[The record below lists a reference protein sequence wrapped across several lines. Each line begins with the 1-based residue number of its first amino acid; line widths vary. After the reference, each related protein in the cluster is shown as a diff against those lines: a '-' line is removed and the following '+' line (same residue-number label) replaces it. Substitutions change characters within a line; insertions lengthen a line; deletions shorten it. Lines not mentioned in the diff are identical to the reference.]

1 MRTCILPLSSLKRLE
16 DVYYHIL
23 CISLLF
29 CWRQYLTLDV
39 TQLSRHILVG
49 RKMSSQLTSQLR
61 KEQSSRDMRSE
72 NDSVILGPRATQ
84 KPRSWSSLELR
95 PVLSPSPAFLEPPK
109 TSKDDTHLEPYPTT
123 PQRPSLPPRGL
134 SLQMPP
140 RDISSSSTANLTT
153 NLVNRVPLSP
163 KLDSTISYGSPAS
176 VLPRRSRGLDFS
188 RACTNLHHS
197 TLAEQSSPDSSPV
210 ISGRAVMIPPRKG
223 PPNGSQPSVPSSPA
237 SAAHSLWSTIGN
249 VDRPAISSSVGSINM
264 LDSDSDSDASEMED
278 IMRRAEDEDT
288 VHMTPQAGRSTFGLG
303 NPFVSGII
311 SSPGME
317 MVNPFSPAAAK
328 LMSFQRA
335 RLRSGRSRKSSSS
348 MSDSRRN
355 SMPSPGPSS
364 PPLLKS
370 IESSLRGGY
379 FNKDNTRKNIESRRE
394 SLSLGTNELH
404 ISDGAESEGEGM
416 RLSPT
421 DALGIPIPVT
431 PTLDERRNVIRR
443 AVTRRGNLLVR

>member
-1 MRTCILPLSSLKRLE
+1 M
-16 DVYYHIL
+16 
-23 CISLLF
+23 
-29 CWRQYLTLDV
+29 TLDV
-39 TQLSRHILVG
+39 APRFKAYRTLAE
-49 RKMSSQLTSQLR
+49 MSSQLTSQLQ
-61 KEQSSRDMRSE
+61 KEQSSRDIRSE
-72 NDSVILGPRATQ
+72 NDSGMPGHRTTQ
-84 KPRSWSSLELR
+84 KPRSWSSLELK

-109 TSKDDTHLEPYPTT
+109 ASKDDTHLGPYPTT

-153 NLVNRVPLSP
+153 NLINRVPLSP

-210 ISGRAVMIPPRKG
+210 ISGRAMMIPPRKSL
-223 PPNGSQPSVPSSPA
+223 PNGSQPSVPSSPA

-249 VDRPAISSSVGSINM
+249 IDRPSISSSVGSVNM
-264 LDSDSDSDASEMED
+264 LDSDTDSDASEMED
-278 IMRRAEDEDT
+278 IMRRGDDEDT
-288 VHMTPQAGRSTFGLG
+288 VHMTPQAGKSTFGLG

-317 MVNPFSPAAAK
+317 MVNPFSPAAAN

-335 RLRSGRSRKSSSS
+335 RLRKGRNRKSSSS

-355 SMPSPGPSS
+355 SMASPGPSS

-370 IESSLRGGY
+370 IESSVRGG
-379 FNKDNTRKNIESRRE
+379 FFTKDNTRENIESRRE

-443 AVTRRGNLLVR
+443 AVTRRGNLLVRRITPAISLQY